1 MRDGDIILT
10 APIFYEKDVWV
21 GWGSEDPRPQ
31 PSPSFTTPFS
41 RAVARAVARAE
52 AHSPLKDAP
61 DKDVVG
67 GD

>member
-1 MRDGDIILT
+1 M
-10 APIFYEKDVWV
+10 KKMC
-21 GWGSEDPRPQ
+21 GWAGGLKTTDQRPQ